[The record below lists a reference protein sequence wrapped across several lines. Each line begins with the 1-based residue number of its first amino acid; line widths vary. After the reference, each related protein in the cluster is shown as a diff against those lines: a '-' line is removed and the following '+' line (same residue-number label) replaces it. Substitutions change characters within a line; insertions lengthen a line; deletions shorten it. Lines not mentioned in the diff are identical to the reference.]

1 MRLIQFYQFI
11 RKYRRDCEHII
22 LYNKNVF
29 HSSKHRI
36 LFALDDNRFNLLNIE
51 ITQQKNTICYNYGV
65 IVNDYKEIMRIVLF
79 FLVTFSFYY
88 NNKEFNIKDFNDK
101 LKVFIK
107 NIHTL

>member
-36 LFALDDNRFNLLNIE
+36 LFALDDNRFNLLKYRDLHNRK
-51 ITQQKNTICYNYGV
+51 TLYV
-65 IVNDYKEIMRIVLF
+65 IIMA
-79 FLVTFSFYY
+79 
-88 NNKEFNIKDFNDK
+88 
-101 LKVFIK
+101 
-107 NIHTL
+107 